1 MTARPSKI
9 QVIVHSH
16 VGMPKMES
24 VGSVPEITNNGRY
37 LGLKFHF
44 VVRVY
49 NAQKV
54 FVLHCGMLCWP
65 SQESVLESWTVATS
79 ERTTTLTQ
87 RLFCFCTHGLTR
99 RFWLFLFFCQRLY
112 LERSSQCNNDVLDVS
127 FAG

>member
-79 ERTTTLTQ
+79 ERTTTLTHND
-87 RLFCFCTHGLTR
+87 CFVFVRTDSRGGSG
-99 RFWLFLFFCQRLY
+99 FFFF
-112 LERSSQCNNDVLDVS
+112 
-127 FAG
+127 FAKDCI